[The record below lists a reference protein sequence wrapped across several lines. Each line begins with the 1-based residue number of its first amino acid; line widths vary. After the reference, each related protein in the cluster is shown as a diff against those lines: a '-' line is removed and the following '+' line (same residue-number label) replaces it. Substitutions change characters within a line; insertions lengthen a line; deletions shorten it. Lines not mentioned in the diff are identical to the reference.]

1 MAKRKR
7 KKAKSKRK
15 HPSKRKPSRTKKG
28 WSAAKKAAYKRE
40 KRALI
45 NKYNRK

>member
-1 MAKRKR
+1 MAKKRKR
-7 KKAKSKRK
+7 KS
-15 HPSKRKPSRTKKG
+15 TKKA
-28 WSAAKKAAYKRE
+28 WSPAKTAAYKRE